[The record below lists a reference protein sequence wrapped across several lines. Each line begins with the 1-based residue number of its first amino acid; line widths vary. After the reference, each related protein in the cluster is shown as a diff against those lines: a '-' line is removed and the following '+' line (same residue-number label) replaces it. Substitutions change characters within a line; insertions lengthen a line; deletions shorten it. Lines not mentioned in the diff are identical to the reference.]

1 MSAAS
6 FLEFVKE
13 QLAPLGALRVKR
25 MFGGHGIY
33 RGESFFAIVHRGRL
47 FFRTDPADRVHYK
60 ARGSREFKPSRT
72 QTLGTYWEVP
82 SDVLEDP
89 ELVLKWA
96 RKAAA
101 RPVAR
106 RRPPPKP
113 PTARSRAAPKR

>member
-1 MSAAS
+1 MSDAS

-13 QLAPLGALRVKR
+13 QLAPLGGLRVKR

-33 RGESFFAIVHRGRL
+33 RGEAFFAIVHRGRL
-47 FFRTDPADRVHYK
+47 YFRTDPADRVHYA

-82 SDVLEDP
+82 ADVLEDP

-101 RPVAR
+101 RSPLPRKRSPTTPRAR
-106 RRPPPKP
+106 TRPSSKC
-113 PTARSRAAPKR
+113 